1 MDIPTLLRIL
11 PIAMQFIQSATD
23 PTTPAGQLA
32 QEIRQLLFQHRTQL
46 AQMAVM
52 HPLMKGAY
60 GTAPAEL
67 PSLEHLRT
75 PEDVDASA
83 KAAAAA
89 AADQA
94 SLDARAA
101 TDQVNATLKAKLK
114 KPFFVANPDGS
125 IVIVTPDTSDLGFH
139 FFSPDSA
146 DTPLDDA
153 APPAPAPAP

>member
-67 PSLEHLRT
+67 PSLEHLKT
-75 PEDVDASA
+75 PEDVLHFLRSRPTTDAS
-83 KAAAAA
+83 
-89 AADQA
+89 D
-94 SLDARAA
+94 SG
-101 TDQVNATLKAKLK
+101 
-114 KPFFVANPDGS
+114 PPGS
-125 IVIVTPDTSDLGFH
+125 
-139 FFSPDSA
+139 A
-146 DTPLDDA
+146 
-153 APPAPAPAP
+153 